1 MDDFD
6 WQLVSFDAEK
16 PKQTLKA
23 DEKGSCPK
31 CGRHIGKGIHLH
43 LKACDGHPAKAG

>member
-1 MDDFD
+1 MTDID
-6 WQLVSFDAEK
+6 WHLVSFDEPQK
-16 PKQTLKA
+16 TTVKA
-23 DEKGSCPK
+23 DDKGTCHK